1 MTKQP
6 KKLTLKSYKEKFII
20 CDKDYELAIAIG
32 GDGSFLRMLKR
43 SNFNSD
49 IYYIGVNSGTLGF
62 LQEIKPKD
70 LNKFVEKL
78 KNNNF
83 KIEEI
88 GIQETIIHSKN
99 SSSLFYT
106 LNEIVIRDKN
116 LNTTK
121 LNIRI
126 DNFLLEKFVGDGI
139 LVSTSTGSTAYN
151 LSYGGSIVYNTLHT
165 LQITPIAPLNNKSY
179 RSLLN
184 SVVLPENKLVTIIPE
199 NKNISIIV
207 SKVIKLKVIFLD
219 VDGVLNHCDYKIDII
234 DPNKILLLKKL
245 IDLTDAKIV
254 LSSTWRRKY
263 DQYGNIIYDN
273 NYKILE
279 KILKK
284 YNLEIYSEIENIETY
299 ENNNITISIK
309 EILEQYNNDNDRA
322 RYIVK
327 WLKEHPE
334 VESFVII
341 DDFGGWE
348 KYNLTKF
355 VVQTSY
361 WSGGLHEHHI
371 NDATKILKKHI

>member
-1 MTKQP
+1 
-6 KKLTLKSYKEKFII
+6 
-20 CDKDYELAIAIG
+20 
-32 GDGSFLRMLKR
+32 
-43 SNFNSD
+43 
-49 IYYIGVNSGTLGF
+49 
-62 LQEIKPKD
+62 
-70 LNKFVEKL
+70 
-78 KNNNF
+78 
-83 KIEEI
+83 
-88 GIQETIIHSKN
+88 
-99 SSSLFYT
+99 
-106 LNEIVIRDKN
+106 
-116 LNTTK
+116 
-121 LNIRI
+121 
-126 DNFLLEKFVGDGI
+126 
-139 LVSTSTGSTAYN
+139 
-151 LSYGGSIVYNTLHT
+151 
-165 LQITPIAPLNNKSY
+165 
-179 RSLLN
+179 
-184 SVVLPENKLVTIIPE
+184 
-199 NKNISIIV
+199 
-207 SKVIKLKVIFLD
+207 VIKLKVIFLD
-219 VDGVLNHCDYKIDII
+219 VDGVLNHSDYKIDII
-234 DPNKILLLKKL
+234 DLNKILLLKKL

-279 KILKK
+279 MILKK
-284 YNLEIYSEIENIETY
+284 YNLEIYSEIENIETN

-322 RYIVK
+322 KYIVK